1 MSQDF
6 AVKRQP
12 MRKRLAL
19 TILGIAIAGAA
30 AGSWYLFPSKSN
42 APETSVTD
50 LQDAAL
56 AQPAPGIGTH
66 SANVANIHPSG
77 ADTSLIFRLMPQS
90 AVRGVEKLD
99 FGLGTYVWEVDMLV
113 DKDNP
118 DTSGF
123 VYLSA
128 DGTKLLNGPLMDKRS
143 RVMQTSA
150 SAAMPQPSMASTPPP
165 QIPSDSF
172 PAGPGATPGPV
183 QADPFDPKPALEA
196 QANKAE
202 YQRKQFY
209 AGISQLNY
217 ISTTEG
223 SNIVYV
229 LFDPLCHA
237 CQRLYKQQ
245 SAISAAYDVEFRWIP
260 IFLDERSYPISA
272 LIQKI
277 YNQDQAKGLD
287 TLDQILN
294 KQWEAEE
301 HHAEIAA
308 LTEADYE
315 QVKPAGAVF
324 LSISKASPGIGTPF
338 VTFKNSSGI
347 IEAFG
352 GVPLANDWASLKP
365 RQQASN

>member
-12 MRKRLAL
+12 LRKGLVLAL
-19 TILGIAIAGAA
+19 AALGVSVAAGA
-30 AGSWYLFPSKSN
+30 WYLIASKSST
-42 APETSVTD
+42 PEESATPQQV
-50 LQDAAL
+50 AVL
-56 AQPAPGIGTH
+56 AQPAPGIEGQSADDAIIH
-66 SANVANIHPSG
+66 STG
-77 ADTSLIFRLMPQS
+77 ADTSLLLRLMPQS

-99 FGLGTYVWEVDMLV
+99 FGYGTYVWEVDMLS
-113 DKDNP
+113 DKENP
-118 DTSGF
+118 ATSGF

-143 RVMQTSA
+143 RIMQI
-150 SAAMPQPSMASTPPP
+150 PASTARPLPLATPPSA
-165 QIPSDSF
+165 QVPSGSLPSVPVGG
-172 PAGPGATPGPV
+172 PAGSQP
-183 QADPFDPKPALEA
+183 DPFDPQPAQEA

-217 ISTTEG
+217 ISTTQG

-272 LIQKI
+272 FIQKL
-277 YNQDQAKGLD
+277 YNEDKAKGLEA
-287 TLDQILN
+287 LDQILN
-294 KQWEAEE
+294 KQWKAEE

-324 LSISKASPGIGTPF
+324 LSISKAVPGIGTPF
-338 VTFKNSSGI
+338 VTFKSSEGQ

>member
-12 MRKRLAL
+12 KRNRLAL
-19 TILGIAIAGAA
+19 AIGVIAVASAA
-30 AGSWYLFPSKSN
+30 AGGWYLIASKSS
-42 APETSVTD
+42 APET
-50 LQDAAL
+50 DAAVKD
-56 AQPAPGIGTH
+56 AAIVQSAPGSGNQPADVST
-66 SANVANIHPSG
+66 IHPSG
-77 ADTSLIFRLMPQS
+77 ADTSLILRLMPQS
-90 AVRGVEKLD
+90 TVRGVEKLD

-118 DTSGF
+118 ETSGF

-150 SAAMPQPSMASTPPP
+150 SAGMPQHSMASSMPAQMPGDLAPAAPSMAPGST
-165 QIPSDSF
+165 
-172 PAGPGATPGPV
+172 

-202 YQRKQFY
+202 FQRKQFY

-217 ISTTEG
+217 ISTTQG

-260 IFLDERSYPISA
+260 IFLDARSYQISA

-277 YNQDQAKGLD
+277 YNENQAQGLE
-287 TLDQILN
+287 TLDQVLN
-294 KQWEAEE
+294 KQWKAED

-308 LTEADYE
+308 LTDADYE
-315 QVKPAGAVF
+315 QVKPAAAVF
-324 LSISKASPGIGTPF
+324 YSIGEASPGMGTPF
-338 VTFKNSSGI
+338 VTFKNSSGV